1 VTTNIA
7 HLASQYRH
15 RGFTLIEVLV
25 ATAIVGL
32 TIPALMLLMMKQ
44 ADNAGS
50 LRDRAIA
57 TWVADNQMTR
67 LRLERQLSQSTLRS
81 TLEERIEMAGTEWI
95 VVTEPEKTAVGAL
108 LRYRTTVSLREDTPI
123 VVLDSYIH

>member
-1 VTTNIA
+1 MTFDRQLSLSA
-7 HLASQYRH
+7 E
-15 RGFTLIEVLV
+15 RGFTLLEVLI

-50 LRDRAIA
+50 LRDKAIA
-57 TWVADNQMTR
+57 TWIADNQMVR

-81 TLEERIEMAGTEWI
+81 TVEERIEMAGTEWL
-95 VVTEPEKTAVGAL
+95 VVTEPEKTTVGAL
-108 LRYRTTVSLREDTPI
+108 LRYRTTVGFERDEPI
-123 VVLDSYIH
+123 VTLDGYIH

>member
-1 VTTNIA
+1 MTFDRQSFSSVE
-7 HLASQYRH
+7 
-15 RGFTLIEVLV
+15 RGFTLLEVLI

-50 LRDRAIA
+50 LRDKAIA
-57 TWVADNQMTR
+57 TWIADNQMVR

-81 TLEERIEMAGTEWI
+81 TVEERIEMAGTEWL
-95 VVTEPEKTAVGAL
+95 VMTEPEKTTVGAL
-108 LRYRTTVSLREDTPI
+108 LRYRTTVGFERDEPI
-123 VVLDSYIH
+123 VTLDGYIH

>member
-1 VTTNIA
+1 MVFNRQLLSTT
-7 HLASQYRH
+7 Q
-15 RGFTLIEVLV
+15 RGFTLLEVLV

-50 LRDRAIA
+50 LRDKAIA
-57 TWVADNQMTR
+57 TWIADNQMIR

-81 TLEERIEMAGTEWI
+81 TVEERVEMAGTEWLVI
-95 VVTEPEKTAVGAL
+95 TEPEKTAVGAL
-108 LRYRTTVSLREDTPI
+108 LRYRTTVGLERDVPI
-123 VVLDSYIH
+123 VTLDGYIH

>member
-1 VTTNIA
+1 MTFDRQSFSSVE
-7 HLASQYRH
+7 
-15 RGFTLIEVLV
+15 RGFTLLEVLI

-50 LRDRAIA
+50 LRDKAIA
-57 TWVADNQMTR
+57 TWIADNQMVR

-81 TLEERIEMAGTEWI
+81 TVEERIEMAGTEWL
-95 VVTEPEKTAVGAL
+95 VVTEPEKTTVGAL
-108 LRYRTTVSLREDTPI
+108 LRYRTTVGFERDEPI
-123 VVLDSYIH
+123 VTLDGYIH